1 MWDIA
6 FMAELGEA
14 WAAREIT
21 QRRAEEAQLGG
32 LLPAERCPWDPKS
45 PLPASHRPLWEL
57 GRGGTP
63 TEAGSGGS
71 SWGWVLIYCPGKL
84 VQRGK
89 AGVEPLFSPCLPP
102 PQLLATSTW
111 GALRSAPSRGS
122 ASPRRRRMLLK
133 DRKQIYFRLFS
144 PQINISPSS
153 RGSPSRG
160 KGAQRSPPPAS
171 FHGGR
176 NALAKSNQE
185 GSG

>member
-71 SWGWVLIYCPGKL
+71 SRGWVLIYCPGKL

-102 PQLLATSTW
+102 PPAFGHLHL
-111 GALRSAPSRGS
+111 GS
-122 ASPRRRRMLLK
+122 AEICPEPGLCFSEAAANVAKGPKTNLFPSFLSPNKYLPVL
-133 DRKQIYFRLFS
+133 Q
-144 PQINISPSS
+144 
-153 RGSPSRG
+153 G
-160 KGAQRSPPPAS
+160 KPKPR
-171 FHGGR
+171 
-176 NALAKSNQE
+176 
-185 GSG
+185 